1 MTVGV
6 TRISG
11 EAGPKIDFRAYLAG
25 DLAERS
31 ALVQLASHNWAFGTG
46 AGQVNV
52 IYQDSVSIAD
62 GADTTI
68 DLYASGTL
76 LDIFERA
83 LTMETLKF
91 LYIKNTSADA
101 TLLVGGGAS
110 NDLLLFA
117 ATSDIVKIPPGG
129 SAILYNDV
137 AGSGILL
144 TTNKNL
150 KLAHDGTGSSAMVVY
165 VVAMGLDSAPA

>member
-11 EAGPKIDFRAYLAG
+11 TAGPVIDFRAYLAG

-31 ALVQLASHNWAFGTG
+31 ALIQLPSHTWSYGTG
-46 AGQVNV
+46 AGQANV
-52 IYQDSVSIAD
+52 IYQDSISLAD

-68 DLYASGTL
+68 DLYASGSL

-129 SAILYNDV
+129 DSILYNDV

-150 KLAHDGTGSSAMVVY
+150 KLTHDGTGGSTMAVY
-165 VVAMGLDSAPA
+165 VIAMGLDSAPA